1 MVQPIQ
7 VNSLTVSGRPPR
19 HTITFKYSTSGA
31 DKTCTF
37 KIMCRL
43 GGGTFGSV
51 WHVQDDGGV
60 DYAMKQM
67 ELYVKPGEDV
77 KPDDTVLFL
86 DEAKMEASLALYMQ
100 RLGVGLPVRNDGFFY
115 VHWNGLFPTAWI
127 VMEKADDNLLDYM
140 TYEVD
145 LDTMPA
151 IEEQL
156 ERLLRKQATAG
167 TYCFDHKLENV
178 LYKWPN
184 DVFLSDFGGAYCC
197 AVSSKECTNDMP
209 ELDNIRSRHTLEAFN
224 TAYVLF
230 SLFMLAVNY
239 VSATVCAVAHNA
251 ATLQSGIEVL
261 PTAYTIL
268 DTHVC
273 SLAGRTDDTAD
284 AVCKVLDELCT
295 RPFFEPAYV
304 YTKHLVE
311 RASLG
316 RDSTPLQR
324 DAFRANLQN
333 QMINWRIM
341 VNAYCLIAFG
351 NGANAHRNIR
361 DASARAVQHANQHFC
376 DAASSSN
383 ACA

>member
-1 MVQPIQ
+1 
-7 VNSLTVSGRPPR
+7 
-19 HTITFKYSTSGA
+19 
-31 DKTCTF
+31 
-37 KIMCRL
+37 
-43 GGGTFGSV
+43 V

-67 ELYVKPGEDV
+67 ELYVKPGKDV
-77 KPDDTVLFL
+77 KPDDTAMLL
-86 DEAKMEASLALYMQ
+86 AEATMEASLALYMQ

-115 VHWNGLFPTAWI
+115 VHWNGSLPTAWI
-127 VMEKADDNLLDYM
+127 VMEKAYDDLLSYM
-140 TYEVD
+140 TCEID
-145 LDTMPA
+145 LDEMPA

-156 ERLLRKQATAG
+156 EWLLRKQATAG

-184 DVFLSDFGGAYCC
+184 GVFLSDFGGTYCC
-197 AVSSKECTNDMP
+197 AVSSNACTNDMH
-209 ELDNIRSRHTLEAFN
+209 ELDNIRSRHTPEAFN

-230 SLFMLAVNY
+230 SLFMLAVDY
-239 VSATVCAVAHNA
+239 ASATMFAVAHDA

-273 SLAGRTDDTAD
+273 SLAGRTDDTED

-304 YTKHLVE
+304 YTKHLVK

-324 DAFRANLQN
+324 DAFRANLQRH
-333 QMINWRIM
+333 MLDWRIM
-341 VNAYCLIAFG
+341 VDAYCLIAFG
-351 NGANAHRNIR
+351 NGANAHQNIR
-361 DASARAVQHANQHFC
+361 DASARAVQYANQHFC
-376 DAASSSN
+376 DASSSSDSR
-383 ACA
+383 A